1 MGTWRMRPPWD
12 PQEDV
17 VSCWKSAISAFTR
30 ATAGVADLSAD
41 EVERRMKGH
50 NCVNLH
56 GRTRG
61 GLKMGRRSRAR
72 TLGFLNSEFRLMSD
86 QVNRDKEKA
95 ARRTSPTEDEVDI
108 RRDPL
113 SLAYLGAALSK
124 SCVVLAYNQTPG
136 SWWHNV
142 LVYGVDDIWMCA
154 MDPLAYVDEDPDCV
168 KRIQEGL
175 YYRQYRMKDWSP
187 RVHDYLLLW
196 KHW

>member
-17 VSCWKSAISAFTR
+17 VSCWKSAVSSFTR
-30 ATAGVADLSAD
+30 VTAAVPDASAA
-41 EVERRMKGH
+41 EVERRMKAH

-72 TLGFLNSEFRLMSD
+72 TLGFLHSEFGLTND
-86 QVNRDKEKA
+86 QINRDKEKLA
-95 ARRTSPTEDEVDI
+95 HRKSASEDEVSI
-108 RRDPL
+108 RRDL
-113 SLAYLGAALSK
+113 ISVGYLGAALSK
-124 SCVVLAYNQTPG
+124 SHVVLAYNQTPG

-142 LVYGVDDIWMCA
+142 VVYGVDNLWMCA

-168 KRIQEGL
+168 LRIQDGM
-175 YYRQYRMKDWSP
+175 YYRQYRMRDWAP
-187 RVHDYLLLW
+187 RVHDWLILW